1 MSKLHHVVAQ
11 RRTRRRTILQFPAK
25 QQFAPIRL
33 RNVVVV
39 VVLFVAGCAGGNG
52 AAVGGMSLKVASFDL
67 VAAKQQRFNIG
78 LVDNTDQLVLVGGS
92 VDLSFRQLAAEGQAA
107 RQDSASFN
115 AAARFVPLAGQPEI
129 SANEKPSFTPG
140 TAGVYRTEPISF
152 PAAGFWQVDVRARTS
167 HGLRR
172 ATASFEVAVSSLL
185 PRPGDRAPNTRNP
198 LPSARDVSM
207 RAIDSRAADEDPTV
221 PDPELHAVSV
231 ADALAANRPVIVV
244 VSTPTFCESR
254 FCGPITDS
262 VAILARTTGNKV
274 AFVHLEVWR
283 NFEANELN
291 PAAQE
296 WIDPSGTHEGNEPWV
311 FVVDRN
317 GMIVERFDNV
327 ASDADLRAAVN
338 RIAD

>member
-1 MSKLHHVVAQ
+1 MSKLHHVVVQ

-25 QQFAPIRL
+25 QQFSPIRL

-39 VVLFVAGCAGGNG
+39 VVLLVAGCAGGNG
-52 AAVGGMSLKVASFDL
+52 SSVEGMSLKVASFDL
-67 VAAKQQRFNIG
+67 VAAKQQRFQIG

-92 VDLSFRQLAAEGQAA
+92 VEVSFRQLVAEGQSA
-107 RQDSASFN
+107 REDGASFD
-115 AAARFVPLAGQPEI
+115 APARFVPLAGEPEI
-129 SANEKPSFTPG
+129 AANARPTFTPG

-152 PAAGFWQVDVRARTS
+152 PAAGFWQTDVTARTS

-172 ATASFEVAVSSLL
+172 ATATFEVAASSLL
-185 PRPGDRAPNTRNP
+185 PRPGDRAPNTCNL
-198 LPSARDVSM
+198 LPGARDVSM
-207 RAIDSRAADEDPTV
+207 RAIDSRAADDDATV
-221 PDPELHAVSV
+221 PDPELHAVSI
-231 ADALAANRPVIVV
+231 ADALEAHRPVIVV

-262 VAILARTTGNKV
+262 VAALARTMGDKV

-296 WIDPSGTHEGNEPWV
+296 WIDPSGSHEGNEPWV
-311 FVVDRN
+311 FVVDRD

-327 ASDADLRAAVN
+327 ASDADLRAAVD
-338 RIAD
+338 RIAY